1 MSKKLVI
8 LGAGGY
14 ANTVKDVSE
23 QLGYDVIAGQM
34 EPTGEEIALD
44 LIVHTHFYLT
54 SFACLG
60 AIK

>member
-23 QLGYDVIAGQM
+23 QLVYVLLVGYI
-34 EPTGEEIALD
+34 IFHL
-44 LIVHTHFYLT
+44 
-54 SFACLG
+54 
-60 AIK
+60 